1 MCEYSRTAGHH
12 DADAV
17 EADARGDLREDLV
30 VDAAVRRALRT
41 DAVCWV
47 LMPGFSGYEQGVL
60 WVLSWGTDLFVIAAV
75 RRGLRTDGVLWV
87 RAGVH
92 RVLTR
97 GYSGHSH
104 GVLIFSLLQQ
114 HDQPCDGRAM

>member
-41 DAVCWV
+41 DDAVRWV
-47 LMPGFSGYEQGVL
+47 LMPGYSGYEQGVL
-60 WVLSWGTDLFVIAAV
+60 WVLSC
-75 RRGLRTDGVLWV
+75 
-87 RAGVH
+87 
-92 RVLTR
+92 
-97 GYSGHSH
+97 GY
-104 GVLIFSLLQQ
+104 
-114 HDQPCDGRAM
+114 